1 LQPDTP
7 WRESRHAASEM
18 NELIREVIVVEGKED
33 TASIRRAVEAD
44 TIETG
49 GSAINRET
57 LERIRLAQERRGVI
71 VLTDPDHPG
80 ERIRKIISAEV
91 PGCKH
96 AFLTRDEARC
106 GREIGVEHAAPEAIR
121 RALAEVRTEFG
132 GLESDLEW
140 SDLMDAGLVA
150 HPDAAERRLELGN
163 RLRIGYCNGKQF
175 FKRCRM
181 FGITKE
187 ELARAMREAGY
198 VEEDGRP

>member
-1 LQPDTP
+1 
-7 WRESRHAASEM
+7 M
-18 NELIREVIVVEGKED
+18 IKEVIVVEGKED
-33 TASIRRAVEAD
+33 TQSIRRAVEAD

-57 LERIRLAQERRGVI
+57 IERIRLAKERRGVI
-71 VLTDPDHPG
+71 ILTDPDHPG

-96 AFLTRDEARC
+96 AFLTQDEARR
-106 GREIGVEHAAPEAIR
+106 GTDIGVENADPETIR

-132 GLESDLEW
+132 GMESDLDW
-140 SDLMDAGLVA
+140 SDLMEAGLIH
-150 HPDAAERRLELGN
+150 HPEAARRRMEAGK

-175 FKRCRM
+175 YKRCRM

-187 ELARAMREAGY
+187 ELVRALNEAGL
-198 VEEDGRP
+198 DS